1 MDAFVSEKTGRT
13 FVMKL
18 VQGEDLLKSIQ
29 DLISKED
36 IDHNITLLDGAIGTA
51 LPYVRYLGGCC
62 GTGPDYIRALK
73 EMI

>member
-1 MDAFVSEKTGRT
+1 MD
-13 FVMKL
+13 
-18 VQGEDLLKSIQ
+18 Q
-29 DLISKED
+29 
-36 IDHNITLLDGAIGTA
+36 NITLLDGAIGTA